1 MFIHLC
7 GQEDLAMFLI
17 KIFVFFN
24 RMCNSCGG
32 YISKVT
38 EITPKLETMFKLI

>member
-1 MFIHLC
+1 MWTKRPRNVLN
-7 GQEDLAMFLI
+7 

-24 RMCNSCGG
+24 GMYNSCSG

-38 EITPKLETMFKLI
+38 EITSKLETMFKII